1 VSLAPTGR
9 SLLPRR
15 PVEELLEHG
24 RDVWGAWLSQSSV
37 DSFMVLERSHG
48 AVSLRAILD
57 GVTVAEFTPRPGD
70 PCPGFTAEREHG

>member
-1 VSLAPTGR
+1 
-9 SLLPRR
+9 
-15 PVEELLEHG
+15 
-24 RDVWGAWLSQSSV
+24 
-37 DSFMVLERSHG
+37 MVLEMSHG